1 MQKSSTKFNNVLI
14 SSYITIKWD
23 LSQGCKDF
31 SISEN
36 QSMQYSTLIKN
47 KNHMII
53 STDAEKDSDNI
64 QHPFMINTLQK
75 IGREGTNCNIIKTI
89 YDKSTTNITVNGEKL
104 KAFHLRSGTRY
115 GCLLLPL
122 LFNIVLEVLAMAIR
136 GKKIKGFKLE
146 KKN

>member
-1 MQKSSTKFNNVLI
+1 M
-14 SSYITIKWD
+14 IKWD

-75 IGREGTNCNIIKTI
+75 TGREGTNCNIIKTI

>member
-1 MQKSSTKFNNVLI
+1 
-14 SSYITIKWD
+14 
-23 LSQGCKDF
+23 
-31 SISEN
+31 
-36 QSMQYSTLIKN
+36 
-47 KNHMII
+47 MII

-75 IGREGTNCNIIKTI
+75 TGREGTNCNIIKTI

-136 GKKIKGFKLE
+136 GKKNKRIQIRKEELKL
-146 KKN
+146 

>member
-1 MQKSSTKFNNVLI
+1 M
-14 SSYITIKWD
+14 IKWD

-75 IGREGTNCNIIKTI
+75 TGREGTNCNIIKTI

-136 GKKIKGFKLE
+136 GKKNKRIQIRKEELKL
-146 KKN
+146 